1 MLVQAKAVGTISPAA
16 GTVNADSFDNTV
28 ISGHTALAATPAD
41 TDEFLISDAGTIK
54 RIDYS
59 YIKSTNTPA
68 FEAHLSADQSISD
81 NTVTKAQFNT
91 ERFDTN
97 SDYDN
102 SSNYRFTPTVAGKYF
117 VYANLQLQ
125 TGDYKIYVAT
135 TYIYKNG
142 SAYAL
147 SNTTSADNTI
157 FAHPVTINATIDMN
171 GSSDYIEIYG
181 LLAGHGGSGQH
192 FESSNKNSYF
202 GAFKL
207 A

>member
-1 MLVQAKAVGTISPAA
+1 MSKIEVQTIDAPS
-16 GTVNADSFDNTV
+16 GQNTV
-28 ISGHTALAATPAD
+28 TIGDSNASTITLKSGAT
-41 TDEFLISDAGTIK
+41 L
-54 RIDYS
+54 
-59 YIKSTNTPA
+59 TNFPEQTPA
-68 FEAHLSADQSISD
+68 FEAYLSADQSISD

-97 SDYDN
+97 SAYDN
-102 SSNYRFTPTVAGKYF
+102 SSNYRFQPTVAGKYF

-125 TGDYKIYVAT
+125 MGDYKIYVAS

-142 SAYAL
+142 SEYAL
-147 SNTTSADNTI
+147 TNTTSNNNTI
-157 FAHPVTINATIDMN
+157 FAHPLTINATIDMN

-181 LLAGHGGSGQH
+181 LLAAHGGSGQH

-202 GAFKL
+202 GAYRIIG